1 MVIGLLCWL
10 DFASLGS
17 RGFDRIVV
25 RTGVPVSNAIGI
37 DPSFQT
43 KVPFGGLLVR
53 RLSHLRSARLDPP
66 PLLGPAPP
74 PPGSAKRTARR
85 TRGRGRRTRRTPAV
99 FEPARLRAA
108 RRSFRTRRAPSPT
121 LGARARAA
129 FGFSSPRAAPRGAR
143 VLALMTRQR
152 PPRIPGAGRPGE
164 RSGSGSAR
172 AGPPRHPPEPVARL
186 EAAARPGPAPRLAHA
201 SAPARPRP
209 RSLREC
215 AHFHPFSRPLAPTD
229 ASLPRPPRRPNAR
242 VATAP
247 RGTPAQAPWRTR
259 PRETSR
265 PSTSAGGT
273 TPTAETRCAE
283 PSRSGRFFSARA
295 RGGSGRSDERASEK
309 TTVARAVE
317 FGTNRFDAFPISAFF
332 RRRGMS
338 FFVETVGKARR
349 RAALRPPL

>member
-1 MVIGLLCWL
+1 
-10 DFASLGS
+10 
-17 RGFDRIVV
+17 
-25 RTGVPVSNAIGI
+25 
-37 DPSFQT
+37 
-43 KVPFGGLLVR
+43 
-53 RLSHLRSARLDPP
+53 
-66 PLLGPAPP
+66 
-74 PPGSAKRTARR
+74 
-85 TRGRGRRTRRTPAV
+85 
-99 FEPARLRAA
+99 
-108 RRSFRTRRAPSPT
+108 
-121 LGARARAA
+121 
-129 FGFSSPRAAPRGAR
+129 
-143 VLALMTRQR
+143 MTRQR
-152 PPRIPGAGRPGE
+152 PPRIPRAGRPGE

-172 AGPPRHPPEPVARL
+172 AGPPRQPPEPVARL

-295 RGGSGRSDERASEK
+295 RGGSGRSDERASGK
-309 TTVARAVE
+309 TTVARAVDSERIDRCFPE
-317 FGTNRFDAFPISAFF
+317 FCVLSQKRDVFLRGDCGKSA
-332 RRRGMS
+332 RP
-338 FFVETVGKARR
+338 
-349 RAALRPPL
+349 RAPPPALMTAHEHSPPPL